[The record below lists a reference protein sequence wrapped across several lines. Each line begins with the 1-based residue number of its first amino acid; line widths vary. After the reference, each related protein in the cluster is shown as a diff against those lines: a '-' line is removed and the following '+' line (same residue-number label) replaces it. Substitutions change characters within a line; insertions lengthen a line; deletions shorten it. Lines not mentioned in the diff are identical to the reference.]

1 MLKKVK
7 FFRDDVKILF
17 RRRFLVFV
25 YELVIVE
32 AKYRYSKFD
41 LLSIETSLENFVFID
56 KVGIFSREKGVV

>member
-7 FFRDDVKILF
+7 FFRDDVKGLF
-17 RRRFLVFV
+17 RRRFLVFI

-32 AKYRYSKFD
+32 AKYRYSKFYF
-41 LLSIETSLENFVFID
+41 LLIETSLENFVFID

>member
-7 FFRDDVKILF
+7 FFRDDVKGLF
-17 RRRFLVFV
+17 RRRFLVFI

-41 LLSIETSLENFVFID
+41 FLSIETSLENFVFID

>member
-41 LLSIETSLENFVFID
+41 FLSIETLLENFVFID

>member
-32 AKYRYSKFD
+32 AKYRYSKF
-41 LLSIETSLENFVFID
+41 LSIETSLENFVFID

>member
-7 FFRDDVKILF
+7 FFRDDVKGLF
-17 RRRFLVFV
+17 RRRFLVFI